1 MGITEPHTGAALLE
15 HGGRGKPSAAQHLL
29 GCTCREVE
37 AAPIS
42 RPKDWATSEVMVP
55 RAANST
61 KRTASDGC
69 DVIQYTM
76 LQ

>member
-1 MGITEPHTGAALLE
+1 M
-15 HGGRGKPSAAQHLL
+15 
-29 GCTCREVE
+29 
-37 AAPIS
+37 S
-42 RPKDWATSEVMVP
+42 RPKDWATNEVMVP